1 MVRVQGNGLE
11 LESAAEE
18 CFLVPGIKHVKL
30 KLPVR
35 YTGNNCGSNSS
46 RPTQLIITGEVN
58 IDNQTMSPSATLARR
73 FQQNWLAKHPGDTYH
88 NGGNL
93 DDSLTSL
100 GWLQNLKVSEITQPR
115 QGSSAGSPGLDNMN
129 SNGGNRRNGIKQ
141 ENPSSPPPSLL
152 TLQQQHHQ
160 VMTSKFDPR
169 LGSGLQVADM
179 APSMTGSGGS
189 FSSSSSNSSSDA
201 VDYKTNPY
209 VKPPYSYASLICMAM
224 KATRKNKITLSSIY
238 NWITDN
244 FMYYRLTDPSWQ
256 NSIRHNLSLNKCF
269 EKVARRKDEPGKG
282 GFWRI
287 NPEFGEMAEN
297 GVFKKRRGS
306 RDAIIP
312 SPPLK
317 RFKLEDVD
325 DDDDDNDNGH
335 RRRFPLAAGMKSSTR
350 EDKLLSNG
358 SLADLSMDD
367 DDDDNS
373 LTLRLRGTGSGGNGQ
388 DNGDFVVGGLDFN
401 WTSILN
407 QDIDIGG
414 KTVKTEAILD
424 DPDLQQSPFM
434 AMSPPSSETNSDDLG
449 LDELFSQTDFAM
461 NLPVDFQTNDPLDL
475 TVQGTTI
482 KPPEWWNSEI
492 GLDGTA
498 AASTNNTND
507 NFHTDIFNNNI
518 PGSGNDHRH
527 NSRLNTPVPP
537 SPESDHGDA
546 MWGEGIAL
554 SSSGHH
560 FDLDNLFEF
569 DNIPSP
575 QL

>member
-1 MVRVQGNGLE
+1 MCVV
-11 LESAAEE
+11 
-18 CFLVPGIKHVKL
+18 
-30 KLPVR
+30 
-35 YTGNNCGSNSS
+35 
-46 RPTQLIITGEVN
+46 
-58 IDNQTMSPSATLARR
+58 
-73 FQQNWLAKHPGDTYH
+73 HP
-88 NGGNL
+88 
-93 DDSLTSL
+93 
-100 GWLQNLKVSEITQPR
+100 
-115 QGSSAGSPGLDNMN
+115 
-129 SNGGNRRNGIKQ
+129 
-141 ENPSSPPPSLL
+141 
-152 TLQQQHHQ
+152 
-160 VMTSKFDPR
+160 
-169 LGSGLQVADM
+169 
-179 APSMTGSGGS
+179 
-189 FSSSSSNSSSDA
+189 
-201 VDYKTNPY
+201 
-209 VKPPYSYASLICMAM
+209 
-224 KATRKNKITLSSIY
+224 
-238 NWITDN
+238 
-244 FMYYRLTDPSWQ
+244 Q

-317 RFKLEDVD
+317 RFKLEDND
-325 DDDDDNDNGH
+325 DDDDDNDNGS
-335 RRRFPLAAGMKSSTR
+335 RRRYPLAAGMKSSTR

-373 LTLRLRGTGSGGNGQ
+373 LTLRLRGTTGSGGSSAGPE
-388 DNGDFVVGGLDFN
+388 DSDFVVGGLDFN

-424 DPDLQQSPFM
+424 DPDLQQSPFL
-434 AMSPPSSETNSDDLG
+434 AMSPPSSETNSEDLG

-482 KPPEWWNSEI
+482 KPPGWWNTDS
-492 GLDGTA
+492 GLDGTI
-498 AASTNNTND
+498 TNN
-507 NFHTDIFNNNI
+507 NFHSDIFNNNI
-518 PGSGNDHRH
+518 GGGHQH

-537 SPESDHGDA
+537 SPEPEHGDA
-546 MWGEGIAL
+546 MWGENIGL

>member
-1 MVRVQGNGLE
+1 
-11 LESAAEE
+11 
-18 CFLVPGIKHVKL
+18 
-30 KLPVR
+30 
-35 YTGNNCGSNSS
+35 
-46 RPTQLIITGEVN
+46 
-58 IDNQTMSPSATLARR
+58 MSPSATLAHR
-73 FQQNWLAKHPGDTYH
+73 FQQNWLAKHPGDTC
-88 NGGNL
+88 NCGGNL

-115 QGSSAGSPGLDNMN
+115 QGSTTGGGSGLDNFN
-129 SNGGNRRNGIKQ
+129 GNGGSRRNGIKQ
-141 ENPSSPPPSLL
+141 ENPSSPPSSLL
-152 TLQQQHHQ
+152 TLQNHQQQ
-160 VMTSKFDPR
+160 VMTSKYDPR
-169 LGSGLQVADM
+169 LGSGLHVGDM
-179 APSMTGSGGS
+179 APSMPGSGG
-189 FSSSSSNSSSDA
+189 FPTSSSNSSPDS

-317 RFKLEDVD
+317 RFKLEDND
-325 DDDDDNDNGH
+325 DDDDDDFGS

-358 SLADLSMDD
+358 SLGDLSMDD

-373 LTLRLRGTGSGGNGQ
+373 LTLRLRGAAGSAASSVGP
-388 DNGDFVVGGLDFN
+388 DDSDFVVGDLDFN

-424 DPDLQQSPFM
+424 DPDLQQPPFL
-434 AMSPPSSETNSDDLG
+434 AMSPPSSETNSEDLG
-449 LDELFSQTDFAM
+449 LDELFAQTDFAV

-482 KPPEWWNSEI
+482 KPPEWWNSDT
-492 GLDGTA
+492 GFDGT
-498 AASTNNTND
+498 NINIHD
-507 NFHTDIFNNNI
+507 NFHSDIFNNNI
-518 PGSGNDHRH
+518 GGSHQHD
-527 NSRLNTPVPP
+527 SRLNTPVPP
-537 SPESDHGDA
+537 SPTPDHGDA
-546 MWGEGIAL
+546 MWGENIAL